1 MPNFANIPTVTRMAT
16 TEKGK
21 LWIVTGFTGTGKTT
35 FVKRLISKV
44 PDPVIFDVNN
54 EYNRP
59 QYYGDT
65 LPAVDDWLEH
75 INRNVRNK
83 IVIVDEA
90 TIFFKT
96 SGSGKKLTEALV
108 RKRHTGNTYILNFH
122 FLGSVPNDVLAFA
135 NYFVL
140 FKTKERED
148 LIRHKL
154 ESEAAIW
161 KCYKDLQTHP
171 NQHEYRVIKRI

>member
-1 MPNFANIPTVTRMAT
+1 MME
-16 TEKGK
+16 EKGK
-21 LWIVTGFTGTGKTT
+21 LWIVCGFTGTGKTT

-44 PDPVIFDVNN
+44 PDPVIYDVNN

-59 QYYGDT
+59 QFYGDE
-65 LPAVDDWLEH
+65 LPAVDDWLEYV
-75 INRNVRNK
+75 NTKARNK
-83 IVIVDEA
+83 VVIVDEA

-96 SGSGKKLTEALV
+96 SGSGKKLMEALV
-108 RKRHTGNTYILNFH
+108 RKRHTKNTYILNFH

-148 LIRHKL
+148 LIRPKL
-154 ESEAAIW
+154 ESEPVIW
-161 KCYKDLQTHP
+161 SCYKQLQTHP
-171 NQHEYRVIKRI
+171 NPHEHRVIKRI